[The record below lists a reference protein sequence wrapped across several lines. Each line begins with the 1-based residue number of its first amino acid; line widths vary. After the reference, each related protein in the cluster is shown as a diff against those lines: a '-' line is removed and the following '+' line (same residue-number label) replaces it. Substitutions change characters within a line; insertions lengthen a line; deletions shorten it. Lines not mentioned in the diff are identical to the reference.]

1 VTFELKLPLDHQT
14 IIEHLT
20 VGTRVAITGT
30 IITAGPEA
38 HRQLASGARLPDDTP
53 EGTLLLHCRPV
64 LKRRGSKWDAVSIEP
79 EISATHENS
88 VAGWLSHR
96 QVRGFIGYGGFGD
109 DAFQHFRRFTGC
121 YLQTYAGA
129 GPALAEH
136 VLNARELHFGE
147 GLKGQDAV
155 WMLDVEGFPAIVTM
169 GLEGGNFQKMIQNGT
184 AQRLKTLAI

>member
-1 VTFELKLPLDHQT
+1 VAFPLKLPLDHQT

-30 IITAGPEA
+30 IISASPEA
-38 HRQLASGARLPDDTP
+38 NRQLATGARLPEDTP
-53 EGTLLLHCRPV
+53 EGTLLLHCRPH

-79 EISATHENS
+79 EISAAHEAS

-136 VLNARELHFGE
+136 VKNARELRFGE
-147 GLKGQDAV
+147 GLKGSDAV
-155 WMLDVEGFPAIVTM
+155 WMLDVEDFPAIVTM
-169 GLEGGNFQKMIQNGT
+169 GLEGGNFQRMMQNGT
-184 AQRLKTLAI
+184 AQRLKTLSV